1 MDRNPDI
8 RAVGAIASQKPIQ
21 TITLVR
27 LSTELGWIARQQQ
40 ASTSRASRI
49 GSTRRARHELACD
62 PESMPPARL
71 RRHGAR
77 LGERRSRWGCRIRPR
92 LPPPRPLW
100 TGGRTP
106 RWARRPSP
114 RPTGRESSREPA
126 NRRRWESSRARR
138 RGLQRQS
145 SGVRS
150 SRSRRRR
157 SPRPHG
163 TSRRSRGRAPLTA

>member
-1 MDRNPDI
+1 MHRNPDI
-8 RAVGAIASQKPIQ
+8 RVVGANATQKPIQ

-77 LGERRSRWGCRIRPR
+77 FGERRMTLALMMMMLLMMTMMMIRTMIVMDDADDADDDDDADADADADAEADPDADADAD
-92 LPPPRPLW
+92 
-100 TGGRTP
+100 G
-106 RWARRPSP
+106 
-114 RPTGRESSREPA
+114 
-126 NRRRWESSRARR
+126 
-138 RGLQRQS
+138 
-145 SGVRS
+145 
-150 SRSRRRR
+150 
-157 SPRPHG
+157 
-163 TSRRSRGRAPLTA
+163 